1 MFTTCF
7 SWSISIHRYCCKV
20 VPKPLFLP
28 LLKSAHMNA
37 IAERIADFLK
47 EYSPFNNLSYNE
59 LLIVSNNVRV
69 INLEKNKIL
78 FQINDLLHDSF
89 YVVASGV
96 VTLSVISD
104 AEETLLNKCVP
115 GDIFGL
121 RPFFAK
127 NNYQMTAKAREESII
142 YAIPIATFRP
152 FVAQN
157 AEVLNFL
164 LESFAHNS
172 NNPTDRDNKGKLL
185 SDNVVFSGQQSEMQ
199 YFQSLSYNKTPLKA
213 SLSSLVK
220 DVAQLMT
227 DNLLDSVIITEN
239 QFPIGIVTDNDMRSK
254 IATGRVPITAT
265 VDKIMAAPVITVAE
279 NVSLAEAQLSILR
292 YNVSHLCVTVDGSD
306 KSEIRGIISE
316 HDLIVAQASNPG
328 VLIKEIKRGQNGA
341 DLKRVR
347 TKLAEL
353 IQTSIGKNVP
363 LSHINNVASEIN
375 MAIIKRS
382 VELSILELGSPPARF
397 AWLAIGSQG
406 RKEQLLLT
414 DQDSILVFEDVAADK
429 YRDVKDYFLKLAKKT
444 VETLEKVGFEPCPNG
459 HTANNILWC
468 KSISD
473 WMKQYSNWMA
483 QPGEISNEISSVFF
497 DYEIAFGEPK
507 IEEAITETIF
517 RNVKKNKLFFDYLG
531 NDALRKPAPLSFF
544 KKFNVEEEGPN
555 KDKFDIKTRAL
566 MPLIDGARLI
576 VLSHDIRGIN
586 NTYLRFKQLA
596 ITDPKHAE
604 IYLNCAE
611 AFQTLFKFRT
621 MEGLKNDSNGQFIN
635 LEELSK
641 ADREKLK
648 NALAPMK
655 DLEELIKDSFQLTQ
669 FS

>member
-1 MFTTCF
+1 
-7 SWSISIHRYCCKV
+7 
-20 VPKPLFLP
+20 
-28 LLKSAHMNA
+28 MNA

-59 LLIVSNNVRV
+59 LLIVANNVRV

-96 VTLSVISD
+96 VNLSVISD
-104 AEETLLNKCVP
+104 AEETLLNKCIP

-164 LESFAHNS
+164 LESFATNS
-172 NNPTDRDNKGKLL
+172 NNPSDRENKGKLL
-185 SDNVVFSGQQSEMQ
+185 SDNVVFGQQNEMQ
-199 YFQSLSYNKTPLKA
+199 YFQSLSYNKSPLKT

-227 DNLLDSVIITEN
+227 DNLLDSVIITDN
-239 QFPIGIVTDNDMRSK
+239 QFPIGIVTDSDMRSK
-254 IATGRVPITAT
+254 IATGRVAITASI
-265 VDKIMAAPVITVAE
+265 DKIMASPVITVAE

-306 KSEIRGIISE
+306 KSEIKGIISE

-328 VLIKEIKRGQNGA
+328 VLIKEIKRAQNGT

-363 LSHINNVASEIN
+363 LSHVNNVASEIN

-414 DQDSILVFEDVAADK
+414 DQDSILVFEDVAAEK
-429 YRDVKDYFLKLAKKT
+429 YRDVKDYFLKLAKKA
-444 VETLEKVGFEPCPNG
+444 VGTLEKVGYEPCPHG

-468 KSISD
+468 KSVND
-473 WMKQYSNWMA
+473 WMKQYTNWMA
-483 QPGEISNEISSVFF
+483 QPGEVSNEISSVFF

-531 NDALRKPAPLSFF
+531 NDALRKPPPLSFF
-544 KKFNVEEEGPN
+544 KKFNVEEDGPN
-555 KDKFDIKTRAL
+555 KDKFDIKARAL
-566 MPLIDGARLI
+566 MPLIDGARLFT
-576 VLSHDIRGIN
+576 LSHDIRGIN

-596 ITDPKHAE
+596 IADPKRAE
-604 IYLNCAE
+604 IFLNCAE
-611 AFQTLFKFRT
+611 AYQVLFKFRT
-621 MEGLKNDSNGQFIN
+621 MEGLKNDSNGQYIN